1 MNDVV
6 DRVEAKTAEAP
17 DALLYSFLD
26 SRGTE
31 IERLTR
37 GEFFARA
44 MKIATHL
51 RRDLDIAA
59 GGRVLL
65 AYPPGLEMICAFF
78 GCAYA
83 GLIPVPTAPP
93 TAHGAEAAL
102 LKIAYVAR
110 DCSPAGVLSTTAVC
124 ALVAAQENRR
134 DALQNAA
141 ASLRWIATDGLPD
154 IPVDPGVRARSPI
167 FFLQYTS
174 GSTSAPKGVMVTHDN
189 ILANA
194 AQVVDHS
201 GNVGVSWLPQ
211 HHDMGLIGYYINNA
225 IIGGTLYGFSP
236 SSFIQRPALW
246 LESITK
252 YRATA
257 TSAPNFALEYCLR
270 PGRIPAARMDGLD
283 LSSLQFLMAAAEPV
297 KPAIYEAF
305 MQEFGPR
312 GLRRE
317 AFVVAYG
324 LAENTL
330 AVSSHGRRNLSLSR
344 QGLARGQA
352 VVTRKVSDV
361 RDATHLISCGRPL
374 GDNVVRIVDPE
385 SLAVCEPHQVGEIW
399 VTGASRCAGYWDKPE
414 LTQQVFGARL
424 DGDDSL
430 YLRTG
435 DMGFLRDGEL
445 FVCGRRKDMI
455 IVRGQNIYPQDIEA
469 VVEAAAPAV
478 RAGGVAAFE
487 QEALDGVCVTVVAE
501 VAGATLPDGVAV
513 LAAVRRQLGL
523 DVDRI
528 VFVPGRSVP
537 KTSSGKVMRFRAR
550 ELLAAGELQM
560 LAETWSPRLM
570 DEEAKEDAF
579 PPGPFE
585 MLRKRYRLRGDET
598 ISLSEAGLDSLDL
611 VNFLHELV
619 EFLSEKGAADLAEAI
634 DFKLVQHLSVAEI
647 FRLVARMQ
655 HDPLTAHAQL
665 SRLLAARQEDSLE
678 IERSLMSEDR
688 KLAFTPP
695 PAAPI
700 APEAMR
706 SVLFT
711 GATGFLGPFLLKS
724 LLEETD
730 AQVHALVRAGD
741 ENEGAQ
747 RLWSAL
753 KPIAPELEAAFRRRV
768 VAVPG
773 DLAAPGLGLRSEA
786 AEALARDTDT
796 ILHNGALVNYL
807 FSYGRM
813 RAPNVGGTNEVLKLA
828 FECRRKIFNYVSTTF
843 IFGWA
848 TKDVLLES
856 DDNGDMELLDFGYSQ
871 SKWAAEQVVL
881 DARRQGLPTRIFRPA
896 LVTPSLD
903 GGGEALDI
911 TLRILAFMIRHGISV
926 RALNQVSFVPADVTA
941 QNIVAISRTPESLGK
956 TFHVTRDLYVHMG
969 DVMDIITCLTGRRFE
984 FFDLADFVPEV
995 IRRCTPSDPLFP
1007 LLDFLVGSIDN
1018 ISSMEFKR
1026 YDNSNYQEARAGAPG
1041 AVTDPS
1047 LELTVV
1053 GILQFLKRH
1062 GLADLQRAAPA
1073 RAPEA
1078 PPAFEPG

>member
-1 MNDVV
+1 MTDVV
-6 DRVEAKTAEAP
+6 DRVEITTAQAP

-26 SRGTE
+26 SRGNE

-37 GEFFARA
+37 AQFFARA
-44 MKIATHL
+44 VKLATHL
-51 RRDLDIAA
+51 RRDLGVAP
-59 GGRVLL
+59 GERVLL

-83 GLIPVPTAPP
+83 GAIPVPTAPP

-102 LKIAYVAR
+102 TKIAYVAR
-110 DCSPAGVLSTTAVC
+110 DCGPACVLSTAAIC
-124 ALVAAQENRR
+124 QLVAAQETVR
-134 DALQNAA
+134 DPLQAA
-141 ASLRWIATDGLPD
+141 AATLRWVATEEIGEIAPD
-154 IPVDPGVRARSPI
+154 PSVRARSPI

-174 GSTSAPKGVMVTHDN
+174 GSTSAPKGVVVTHQN

-225 IIGGTLYGFSP
+225 IIGGALYGFSP

-246 LESITK
+246 LESITR

-270 PGRIPAARMDGLD
+270 PGRIPAARLEALD

-297 KPAIYEAF
+297 RPSVYEAF
-305 MQEFGPR
+305 LREFAPR
-312 GLRRE
+312 GLKPE

-330 AVSSHGRRNLSLSR
+330 AVTSHGRRNLSLNR
-344 QGLARGQA
+344 QGLARGRA
-352 VVTRKVSDV
+352 VETQKVTDV
-361 RDATHLISCGRPL
+361 RDATHLMSCGRPL
-374 GDNVVRIVDPE
+374 GDNLVRIVDPE
-385 SLAVCEPHQVGEIW
+385 TAAPCEDGGVGEIW
-399 VTGASRCAGYWDKPE
+399 VTGASRCAGYWEKPE
-414 LTQQVFGARL
+414 LTRQVFEAQL
-424 DGDDSL
+424 EGDDRL

-435 DMGFLRDGEL
+435 DMGFLREGEL

-455 IVRGQNIYPQDIEA
+455 IVRGQNIYPQDIESI
-469 VVEAAAPAV
+469 VEASAPAV
-478 RAGGVAAFE
+478 RSGCVAAFE
-487 QEALDGVCVTVVAE
+487 HEEADRSLVTVVAE
-501 VAGATLPDGVAV
+501 VAGSNLPDGAAV
-513 LAAVRRQLGL
+513 LAAVRRQAGV

-550 ELLAAGELQM
+550 ELLSAGELSI
-560 LAETWSPRLM
+560 LAEARSPRLVE
-570 DEEAKEDAF
+570 EEADEAF
-579 PPGPFE
+579 PLGPFE
-585 MLRKRYRLRGDET
+585 MLRKRYQLTGEET

-611 VNFLHELV
+611 VIFLHELV
-619 EFLSEKGAADLAEAI
+619 EFLSARGAAELAETI

-647 FRLVARMQ
+647 FRLIARME
-655 HDPLTAHAQL
+655 HDPLTAQAQL
-665 SRLLAARQEDSLE
+665 RRLLAARAEDSLE
-678 IERSLMSEDR
+678 IERAQMSADR

-700 APEAMR
+700 APDEMR

-724 LLEETD
+724 LLEQSD
-730 AQVHALVRAGD
+730 AQIHALVRASDPD
-741 ENEGAQ
+741 EGRN
-747 RLWSAL
+747 RLWSTL
-753 KPIAPELEAAFRRRV
+753 QPIAPELEADFHRRV
-768 VAVPG
+768 LAVPG
-773 DLAAPGLGLRSEA
+773 DLEAPGLGLSAETA
-786 AEALARDTDT
+786 ATLARDTDT
-796 ILHNGALVNYL
+796 VLHNGALVNYL

-813 RAPNVGGTNEVLKLA
+813 RAANVAGTNEILKLA
-828 FECRRKIFNYVSTTF
+828 FESRRKIFNYVSTTF

-856 DDNGDMELLDFGYSQ
+856 DDNADMELLDFGYSQ
-871 SKWAAEQVVL
+871 SKWVAEQVVL
-881 DARRQGLPTRIFRPA
+881 DAQRQGLPTRIFRPA
-896 LVTPSLD
+896 LITPSLA

-911 TLRILAFMIRHGISV
+911 TLRILAFMIRHGVSV

-941 QNIVAISRTPESLGK
+941 NNIVAIARAPDSLGK
-956 TFHVTRDLYVHMG
+956 TFHVTRDVYVHMG
-969 DVMDIITCLTGRRFE
+969 DVMDIITRQTGRRFE
-984 FFDLADFVPEV
+984 FFDLPDFVPEV
-995 IRRCTPSDPLFP
+995 IRRCTASDPLFP

-1026 YDNSNYQEARAGAPG
+1026 YENRNYQEARTGAPG
-1041 AVTDPS
+1041 AVNDPS
-1047 LELTVV
+1047 LELTVA

-1062 GLADLQRAAPA
+1062 GLADLSRSAPA
-1073 RAPEA
+1073 TSRATA
-1078 PPAFEPG
+1078 DVT

>member
-1 MNDVV
+1 MTDVV
-6 DRVEAKTAEAP
+6 DRVEAKAAEAP
-17 DALLYSFLD
+17 DTPLYSFLD
-26 SRGTE
+26 SRGAE

-37 GEFFARA
+37 ADFFARA
-44 MKIATHL
+44 MQLATYL
-51 RRDLDIAA
+51 RRDLGVSPGD
-59 GGRVLL
+59 RVLL

-110 DCSPAGVLSTTAVC
+110 DCSPACVLATDAVC
-124 ALVAAQENRR
+124 RVVAAQQTGR
-134 DALQNAA
+134 DPLQAAA
-141 ASLRWIATDGLPD
+141 ASLRWVATDALAQ
-154 IPVDPGVRARSPI
+154 IAEDPRVRARSPI

-174 GSTSAPKGVMVTHDN
+174 GSTSAPKGVMVTHAN

-236 SSFIQRPALW
+236 TSFIQRPALW

-270 PGRIPAARMDGLD
+270 PGRIPAARRDALD
-283 LSSLQFLMAAAEPV
+283 LSSLQFLMVAAEPV
-297 KPAIYEAF
+297 RPAVYEAF
-305 MQEFGPR
+305 LREFVPC
-312 GLRRE
+312 GLRSE
-317 AFVVAYG
+317 ALVVAYG

-330 AVSSHGRRNLSLSR
+330 AVTSHGRRNLSLSR
-344 QGLARGQA
+344 QGLAGGRA

-361 RDATHLISCGRPL
+361 RDATHLMSCGRPL

-385 SLAVCEPHQVGEIW
+385 TSAPCEDGQVGEVW
-399 VTGASRCAGYWDKPE
+399 VTGASRCAGYWEKPE
-414 LTQQVFGARL
+414 MSRQVFGAQL
-424 DGDDSL
+424 DGDESS

-435 DMGFLRDGEL
+435 DMGFLHEGEL

-478 RAGGVAAFE
+478 RTGCVAAFE
-487 QEALDGVCVTVVAE
+487 DDTPDGACVTVVAE
-501 VAGATLPDGVAV
+501 VAGAKPPDGTAV
-513 LAAVRRQLGL
+513 LAAVRRQLGVE
-523 DVDRI
+523 VDRI

-537 KTSSGKVMRFRAR
+537 KTSSGKVMRFKAR
-550 ELLAAGELQM
+550 ELLAAGELLV
-560 LAETWSPRLM
+560 LAEAWSPRVP
-570 DEEAKEDAF
+570 DEEAENESA
-579 PPGPFE
+579 PGPFE
-585 MLRKRYRLRGDET
+585 MLRKRYGLSGEET

-611 VNFLHELV
+611 VIFLHELV
-619 EFLSEKGAADLAEAI
+619 EFLSERGAADLAEAI
-634 DFKLVQHLSVAEI
+634 DFKLVQHLTVAEI
-647 FRLVARMQ
+647 FRLIARME

-678 IERSLMSEDR
+678 IERSLMSNDR
-688 KLAFTPP
+688 SLAFTPP
-695 PAAPI
+695 PAALM

-724 LLEETD
+724 LLEQTD

-741 ENEGAQ
+741 EDEGRK

-753 KPIAPELEAAFRRRV
+753 APAAPDLEAAFHRRV
-768 VAVPG
+768 IAVPG
-773 DLAAPGLGLRSEA
+773 DLEAPGLGLRAETA
-786 AEALARDTDT
+786 AALARDTDT
-796 ILHNGALVNYL
+796 VLHNGALVNYL

-813 RAPNVGGTNEVLKLA
+813 RAANVGGTNEVLRVA
-828 FECRRKIFNYVSTTF
+828 FEGRRKIFNYVSTTF
-843 IFGWA
+843 VFGWA

-856 DDNGDMELLDFGYSQ
+856 DENVDMELLDFGYSQ

-881 DARRQGLPTRIFRPA
+881 DARRNGLPTRIFRPA
-896 LVTPSLD
+896 LVTPSLA

-911 TLRILAFMIRHGISV
+911 TLRILAFMIRHGVSV

-941 QNIVAISRTPESLGK
+941 QNIVALSRAPETLGK
-956 TFHVTRDLYVHMG
+956 TFHVTRDVYVHMG
-969 DVMDIITCLTGRRFE
+969 DVMDIITRVTGRQFE
-984 FFDLADFVPEV
+984 FFDLPEFVPEV
-995 IRRCTPSDPLFP
+995 IRRCTPNDPLFP

-1026 YDNSNYQEARAGAPG
+1026 YDNRNYQAARASVPG
-1041 AVTDPS
+1041 AVADPS
-1047 LELTVV
+1047 LELTVA

-1062 GLADLQRAAPA
+1062 GLADLSRAAPA
-1073 RAPEA
+1073 MPLEGL
-1078 PPAFEPG
+1078 PAT

>member
-1 MNDVV
+1 MTDVV
-6 DRVEAKTAEAP
+6 DQVEAKTSEAP
-17 DALLYSFLD
+17 DRLLYSFLD
-26 SRGTE
+26 SRGAE

-37 GEFFARA
+37 AEFFARA
-44 MKIATHL
+44 VQVATYL
-51 RRDLDIAA
+51 RVELGVAQGD
-59 GGRVLL
+59 RVLL

-110 DCSPAGVLSTTAVC
+110 DCGPACVLSTAPVC
-124 ALVAAQENRR
+124 HLVAAQERVGAPLR
-134 DALQNAA
+134 SA
-141 ASLRWIATDGLPD
+141 ASLRWIATDALGELPG
-154 IPVDPGVRARSPI
+154 DPRVRARSPI

-174 GSTSAPKGVMVTHDN
+174 GSTSAPKGVMVTHEN

-201 GNVGVSWLPQ
+201 GAVGVSWLPQ
-211 HHDMGLIGYYINNA
+211 HHDMGLIGYYINDA

-270 PGRIPAARMDGLD
+270 PGRIPAARLDALD
-283 LSSLQFLMAAAEPV
+283 LSSLRFLMAAAEPV
-297 KPAIYEAF
+297 RPAVYEAF
-305 MQEFGPR
+305 LREFGPR
-312 GLRRE
+312 GLRPE
-317 AFVVAYG
+317 SFVIAYG

-330 AVSSHGRRNLSLSR
+330 AVSSHGRRTLSLNR
-344 QGLARGQA
+344 QGLARGRA
-352 VVTRKVSDV
+352 VVTRKISDI
-361 RDATHLISCGRPL
+361 RDATHLMSCGRPL

-385 SLAVCEPHQVGEIW
+385 TSAPCDDGRVGEIW
-399 VTGASRCAGYWDKPE
+399 VTGASRCAGYWEKPE

-424 DGDDSL
+424 AGDERA

-435 DMGFLRDGEL
+435 DMGFLRNGEL

-469 VVEAAAPAV
+469 VVEASTPGV
-478 RAGGVAAFE
+478 RAGCVAAFE
-487 QEALDGVCVTVVAE
+487 QDEPDGARVIVVAE
-501 VAGATLPDGVAV
+501 AAAGGPPDGAAV
-513 LAAVRRQLGL
+513 LAAVRRQLG
-523 DVDRI
+523 VEVHRI
-528 VFVPGRSVP
+528 VFAPGRSVP
-537 KTSSGKVMRFRAR
+537 KTSSGKVMRFRTR
-550 ELLAAGELQM
+550 ELLAAGELTV
-560 LAETWSPRLM
+560 LAEAWSPRQLD
-570 DEEAKEDAF
+570 DEEAEDEF
-579 PPGPFE
+579 PLGPFE
-585 MLRKRYRLRGDET
+585 LLRKRYRLTGEET

-611 VNFLHELV
+611 VIFLHALV
-619 EFLSEKGAADLAEAI
+619 EFLSERGAADLAEAI
-634 DFKLVQHLSVAEI
+634 DVKLVQHLSVAEI
-647 FRLVARMQ
+647 FRLIGRME

-665 SRLLAARQEDSLE
+665 RRLLAARQEDSLE

-688 KLAFTPP
+688 TLAFTPP
-695 PAAPI
+695 PATPVAPH
-700 APEAMR
+700 AMR

-724 LLEETD
+724 LLEQTD
-730 AQVHALVRAGD
+730 ARIHALVRAGD
-741 ENEGAQ
+741 EHEGLK

-753 KPIAPELEAAFRRRV
+753 RPAAPELEADFHRRV
-768 VAVPG
+768 FAVPG
-773 DLAAPGLGLRSEA
+773 DLEAQGLGLGIETA
-786 AEALARDTDT
+786 AALARDTDT
-796 ILHNGALVNYL
+796 VLHNGALVNYL

-813 RAPNVGGTNEVLKLA
+813 RAANVGGTNEVLRLA
-828 FECRRKIFNYVSTTF
+828 FEGRRKIFNYVSTTF

-856 DDNGDMELLDFGYSQ
+856 DSNRDMELLDFGYSQ

-881 DARRQGLPTRIFRPA
+881 DARRHGLPTRIFRPA
-896 LVTPSLD
+896 LVTPSLA

-941 QNIVAISRTPESLGK
+941 ENIVAISRAPETLGK

-969 DVMDIITCLTGRRFE
+969 DVMDIVTRLTGRRFE
-984 FFDLADFVPEV
+984 FFDLPDFVPEV
-995 IRRCTPSDPLFP
+995 IRRCTPNDPLFP

-1026 YDNSNYQEARAGAPG
+1026 YDNSGYREARAKAPG
-1041 AVTDPS
+1041 AVADPS
-1047 LELTVV
+1047 LELTVA
-1053 GILQFLKRH
+1053 GILRFMKRH
-1062 GLADLQRAAPA
+1062 GLADLPRAAPA
-1073 RAPEA
+1073 MPLEA
-1078 PPAFEPG
+1078 FPAT